1 MSGRGVKKAVDAAK
15 TIDWEGMARMIVSDE
30 ARREFN
36 SLRATFQEVDSTI
49 RTKFCLEPEPID
61 WDRYRKSIGSRLVDM
76 YKEAYEMHAYRLN
89 YHYVIMRELN
99 CDREVE
105 IPKYVDTVTPEYQPK
120 FDALLVNL
128 KKVEQDSLKE
138 TERLEKEI
146 ASFKEEKAKLS
157 TMTADEYFARH
168 PDLKKK
174 FDDEIR
180 NDYWGY

>member
-61 WDRYRKSIGSRLVDM
+61 WDRYRKSIGFRLVDM
-76 YKEAYEMHAYRLN
+76 YKEAYEK
-89 YHYVIMRELN
+89 
-99 CDREVE
+99 VE

-120 FDALLVNL
+120 FDALLENL

>member
-76 YKEAYEMHAYRLN
+76 YKEAYEK
-89 YHYVIMRELN
+89 
-99 CDREVE
+99 VE

-120 FDALLVNL
+120 FDALLENL

>member
-15 TIDWEGMARMIVSDE
+15 TIDWEGMAKMIVSDE

-36 SLRATFQEVDSTI
+36 TLRATFQEVNSTI

-76 YKEAYEMHAYRLN
+76 YKEAYEK
-89 YHYVIMRELN
+89 
-99 CDREVE
+99 VE
-105 IPKYVDTVTPEYQPK
+105 IPKFVDTVTPEYQPK
-120 FDALLVNL
+120 FDALLVKL
-128 KKVEQDSLKE
+128 KELEQDSLKE

-157 TMTADEYFARH
+157 SMTADEYFARH